1 MFWILDINPQRC
13 GNKQAEIYVYIPRYK
28 LGTVSCKV
36 HEMVH
41 MRLTPQHRGNKQ
53 VEGNRRSASTNATTN
68 RSRASKS
75 ECRDLVITFHQY
87 MGL

>member
-1 MFWILDINPQRC
+1 MFWILDMNPQRC

-41 MRLTPQHRGNKQ
+41 MRLTPQHRGHKQ
-53 VEGNRRSASTNATTN
+53 VEGNRRSVRARTRLPN
-68 RSRASKS
+68 RSRAGKS
-75 ECRDLVITFHQY
+75 ECRDLVITFHQ
-87 MGL
+87 